1 VIIGLF
7 IHNSTVFENKALKI
21 VLASEREAET

>member
-1 VIIGLF
+1 MILGLF
-7 IHNSTVFENKALKI
+7 IYRSTVFENKALKI